1 MEKKIDLTQT
11 VYQLTQ
17 AHPELIDIMAS
28 LGFSEI
34 TKKAIRMSV
43 GKLMTISQGAAM
55 RGIGMEAV
63 VKALEDN
70 GFTVVGN
77 HTKSDEPSSKMQ
89 EAPVTDTT
97 QQIKS
102 LLRRINE
109 GESME
114 SVRADFVSQ
123 FKDVPAND
131 IMRAEQELISEGQ
144 SINEVKKLCD
154 VHSALFH
161 GKNNDEDVHPHLHHG
176 LHHDQEAM
184 MVGQAAENGDKTAEL
199 RAIDG
204 HPLQTFY
211 HENEAI
217 VEALGNVLRALDGEE
232 EVTDALRKACGLA
245 VHYAK
250 KGDLIYP
257 LLKTKHDIYGPSQV
271 MWTIDDEIRAEFT
284 TLLRL
289 SAKEDGLSDD
299 WKNRV
304 KDLIGRAREMT
315 FKENR
320 ILFPV
325 CTANFTDEEWR
336 QIYVDSKAYP
346 ECLGITMKTWEDGEA
361 LFREEKQRNSQPVTD
376 AADELRVD
384 MPSGSLT
391 LSQLATLLDTLPLE
405 ITFVDAENINRY
417 FNQPFSEKSFKR
429 PLTALGREVF
439 SCHPPKI
446 EPMVRAIIADLRA
459 GKRDSVSV
467 WMEKNQR
474 ATLVTYHAVRDSQ
487 GQYVG
492 TMETVQD
499 MEEARKHFSQ
509 E

>member
-34 TKKAIRMSV
+34 TKNAIRLSV
-43 GKLMTISQGAAM
+43 GKLITISQGAAM
-55 RGIGMEAV
+55 RGISMEVV

-70 GFTVVGN
+70 GFTVVGF
-77 HTKSDEPSSKMQ
+77 HPKSDEPSSEKQ

-102 LLRRINE
+102 LLRRINQ

-144 SINEVKKLCD
+144 SVNEVKKLCD

-161 GKNNDEDVHPHLHHG
+161 SKDNDEEVLHHFHHG
-176 LHHDQEAM
+176 LHHDQETM
-184 MVGQAAENGDKTAEL
+184 MVGQAAENRDKTAEL
-199 RAIDG
+199 RAING

-211 HENEAI
+211 LENEAI
-217 VEALGNVLRALDGEE
+217 VVALNNVLRTLDGEGD
-232 EVTDALRKACGLA
+232 VAVALRKASGLA
-245 VHYAK
+245 IHYAK

-257 LLKTKHDIYGPSQV
+257 LLNTRHGIYGPSQV
-271 MWTIDDEIRAEFT
+271 MWTIDDEIRSEFD
-284 TLLRL
+284 TLLKQVTKENRL
-289 SAKEDGLSDD
+289 NDD

-325 CTANFTDEEWR
+325 CTANFTDDEWR
-336 QIYVDSKAYP
+336 QIYVDSKAYS
-346 ECLGITMKTWEDGEA
+346 ECIGDRCYHENLGRW
-361 LFREEKQRNSQPVTD
+361 RD
-376 AADELRVD
+376 AA
-384 MPSGSLT
+384 P
-391 LSQLATLLDTLPLE
+391 
-405 ITFVDAENINRY
+405 
-417 FNQPFSEKSFKR
+417 
-429 PLTALGREVF
+429 
-439 SCHPPKI
+439 
-446 EPMVRAIIADLRA
+446 
-459 GKRDSVSV
+459 
-467 WMEKNQR
+467 
-474 ATLVTYHAVRDSQ
+474 
-487 GQYVG
+487 
-492 TMETVQD
+492 
-499 MEEARKHFSQ
+499 
-509 E
+509 

>member
-63 VKALEDN
+63 VKAFEDN

-77 HTKSDEPSSKMQ
+77 QTKSDEPSSKIQ

-184 MVGQAAENGDKTAEL
+184 MVELAADNSDKTAEL
-199 RAIDG
+199 RAIGG

-211 HENEAI
+211 LENEAI
-217 VEALGNVLRALDGEE
+217 VGALNNVLRAFDGDGD
-232 EVTDALRKACGLA
+232 VASALRKASGLA

-257 LLKTKHDIYGPSQV
+257 LLNTRHGIYGPSQV
-271 MWTIDDEIRAEFT
+271 MWTIDDEIRSEFSA
-284 TLLRL
+284 LLRL
-289 SAKEDGLSDD
+289 STKADGLDD
-299 WKNRV
+299 EWRNRV

-336 QIYVDSKAYP
+336 QIYVDSKAYS
-346 ECLGITMKTWEDGEA
+346 ECLGVTMDIWEEGEK
-361 LFREEKQRNSQPVTD
+361 LLTEEKLKGSQPVTD

-384 MPSGSLT
+384 MPGGSLT
-391 LSQLATLLDTLPLE
+391 LSQLTALLDTLPME
-405 ITFVDAENINRY
+405 VTFVDAENINRY
-417 FNQPFSEKSFKR
+417 FNQPFSEKAFKR
-429 PLTALGREVF
+429 PLAALGREVF

-474 ATLVTYHAVRDSQ
+474 ATLVTYHAVRDPQ

-499 MEEARKHFSQ
+499 MEEARKHFSR
-509 E
+509 

>member
-11 VYQLTQ
+11 IYQLTQ
-17 AHPELIDIMAS
+17 AHPELIDIIAS
-28 LGFSEI
+28 LGFSDI

-55 RGIGMEAV
+55 RGIGMETV

-77 HTKSDEPSSKMQ
+77 HTKSDEPSSKIQ
-89 EAPVTDTT
+89 ETPVTDTT

-114 SVRADFVSQ
+114 SVRADFVSR

-144 SINEVKKLCD
+144 SVNEVKKLCD

-184 MVGQAAENGDKTAEL
+184 MVGQASENRDKTAEL

-232 EVTDALRKACGLA
+232 EATDALRKASGLA

-250 KGDLIYP
+250 K
-257 LLKTKHDIYGPSQV
+257 
-271 MWTIDDEIRAEFT
+271 R
-284 TLLRL
+284 
-289 SAKEDGLSDD
+289 
-299 WKNRV
+299 
-304 KDLIGRAREMT
+304 
-315 FKENR
+315 
-320 ILFPV
+320 
-325 CTANFTDEEWR
+325 
-336 QIYVDSKAYP
+336 
-346 ECLGITMKTWEDGEA
+346 
-361 LFREEKQRNSQPVTD
+361 
-376 AADELRVD
+376 
-384 MPSGSLT
+384 
-391 LSQLATLLDTLPLE
+391 
-405 ITFVDAENINRY
+405 
-417 FNQPFSEKSFKR
+417 
-429 PLTALGREVF
+429 
-439 SCHPPKI
+439 
-446 EPMVRAIIADLRA
+446 
-459 GKRDSVSV
+459 
-467 WMEKNQR
+467 
-474 ATLVTYHAVRDSQ
+474 
-487 GQYVG
+487 
-492 TMETVQD
+492 
-499 MEEARKHFSQ
+499 
-509 E
+509 

>member
-55 RGIGMEAV
+55 RGISMEAV
-63 VKALEDN
+63 VKALENN
-70 GFTVVGN
+70 GFTVVGFYP
-77 HTKSDEPSSKMQ
+77 KSDEPSSENQK
-89 EAPVTDTT
+89 APVTDTT
-97 QQIKS
+97 QRIKS
-102 LLRRINE
+102 LLRRINQ

-144 SINEVKKLCD
+144 SVNEVKKLCD

-161 GKNNDEDVHPHLHHG
+161 SKNSDEEVQHHLHHG
-176 LHHDQEAM
+176 LHHDQETM
-184 MVGQAAENGDKTAEL
+184 MVGQAAENRDKTAEL
-199 RAIDG
+199 RAING

-211 HENEAI
+211 LENEAI

-232 EVTDALRKACGLA
+232 DVTDALRKASGLA

-250 KGDLIYP
+250 RHG
-257 LLKTKHDIYGPSQV
+257 IYGPSQV

-289 SAKEDGLSDD
+289 SAKENGLNDD

-325 CTANFTDEEWR
+325 CTANFTDDEWR
-336 QIYVDSKAYP
+336 QIYVDSKAYS
-346 ECLGITMKTWEDGEA
+346 ECIGVIMKTWEDGET
-361 LFREEKQRNSQPVTD
+361 LLRE
-376 AADELRVD
+376 ELRVD
-384 MPSGSLT
+384 MPGGSLT
-391 LSQLATLLDTLPLE
+391 LSQLTALLDTLPME
-405 ITFVDAENINRY
+405 VTFVDATNINRY

-429 PLTALGREVF
+429 PLAALGREVF

-446 EPMVRAIIADLRA
+446 EPMVHAIIADLQA
-459 GKRDSVSV
+459 GKRDRVSV
-467 WMEKNQR
+467 WMEKNQHV
-474 ATLVTYHAVRDSQ
+474 TLVTYHAVRDSQ
-487 GQYVG
+487 GKYVG

-509 E
+509 S

>member
-1 MEKKIDLTQT
+1 MEKTIDVTQS

-17 AHPELIDIMAS
+17 AFPELIDILAS

-34 TKKAIRMSV
+34 RKKAIRLSV
-43 GKLMTISQGAAM
+43 GKLMTISQGASM
-55 RGIGMEAV
+55 RGISMEAV
-63 VKALEDN
+63 AKALKAN
-70 GFTVVGN
+70 GFTVTGY
-77 HTKSDEPSSKMQ
+77 HPQADEPSSKIQ
-89 EAPVTDTT
+89 ETPTPDTT
-97 QQIKS
+97 RQIKA
-102 LLRRINE
+102 LLQRINQ
-109 GESME
+109 GESLE

-184 MVGQAAENGDKTAEL
+184 MVGLAADNSDKTAEL
-199 RAIDG
+199 RAIGG

-211 HENEAI
+211 LENEAI
-217 VEALGNVLRALDGEE
+217 VGALNNVLRAFDGDGD
-232 EVTDALRKACGLA
+232 VASALRKASGLA

-257 LLKTKHDIYGPSQV
+257 LLNTRHGIYGPSQV
-271 MWTIDDEIRAEFT
+271 MWTIDDEIRSEFSA
-284 TLLRL
+284 LLRL
-289 SAKEDGLSDD
+289 STKADGLDD
-299 WKNRV
+299 EWRNRV

-346 ECLGITMKTWEDGEA
+346 ECLGVTMKTWEDGEA

-384 MPSGSLT
+384 MPGGSLT
-391 LSQLATLLDTLPLE
+391 LSQLTALLDTLPME
-405 ITFVDAENINRY
+405 VTFVDAENINRY
-417 FNQPFSEKSFKR
+417 FNQPFSEKAFKR
-429 PLTALGREVF
+429 PLAALGREVF

-474 ATLVTYHAVRDSQ
+474 ATLVTYHAVRNPQ

-499 MEEARKHFSQ
+499 MEEAKKHFSR
-509 E
+509 